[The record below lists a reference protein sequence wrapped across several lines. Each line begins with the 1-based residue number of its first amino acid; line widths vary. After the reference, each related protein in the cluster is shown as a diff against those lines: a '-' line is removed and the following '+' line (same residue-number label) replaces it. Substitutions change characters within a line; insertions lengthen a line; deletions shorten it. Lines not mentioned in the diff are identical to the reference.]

1 MSSLDIRSILDR
13 LATVEES
20 KITPVNVKSGL
31 NAQQKSV
38 DQLPALF
45 KPRDISGVLKSKRDP
60 EHPMKGKFVGDSV
73 EPARNALEEAMQSVE
88 EDMLGKVK
96 RDFVDYLERLEDKNK
111 IDKDLVRKAKRE
123 LEIEDPI
130 EEDPTQSEP
139 AGIAP
144 PAPAQDPVL
153 PENESVDPEFD
164 DMQKGIEDT
173 TVVGGMGLAMMG
185 IIETPVK
192 TVAMEDGAVLEIYG
206 DQGRGFEV
214 RHGGRSLP
222 TRFPNIDHADMA
234 VKIFQKRRQQQQSNS
249 NQDYLEEK

>member
-1 MSSLDIRSILDR
+1 MTHDIRSILDR
-13 LATVEES
+13 LATVEG
-20 KITPVNVKSGL
+20 KLTPVSVKSGL

-38 DQLPALF
+38 PQLPALF
-45 KPRDISGVLKSKRDP
+45 KPRDISPVLKSKRDP
-60 EHPMKGKFVGDSV
+60 AHPMKGEFVGDSV
-73 EPARNALEEAMQSVE
+73 EPRVPSLAETMQSVE

-111 IDKDLVRKAKRE
+111 IDKALVHKAKQE

-144 PAPAQDPVL
+144 PAPVQDPVL
-153 PENESVDPEFD
+153 PEND
-164 DMQKGIEDT
+164 IEDSEVAHDVDQ
-173 TVVGGMGLAMMG
+173 TVMSQAVAA
-185 IIETPVK
+185 EQPVK

-214 RHGGRSLP
+214 RHSGRSLP

-234 VKIFQKRRQQQQSNS
+234 VKIFQKRRQQQRDLD
-249 NQDYLEEK
+249 QDYLEEK

>member
-1 MSSLDIRSILDR
+1 MTHDIRSILDR
-13 LATVEES
+13 LATVEG
-20 KITPVNVKSGL
+20 KLTPVAVKSGL

-38 DQLPALF
+38 PQLPALF
-45 KPRDISGVLKSKRDP
+45 KPRDISPVLKSKRDP
-60 EHPMKGKFVGDSV
+60 AHPMKGEFVGDSV
-73 EPARNALEEAMQSVE
+73 EPRVASLAETMQSVE

-111 IDKDLVRKAKRE
+111 IDKALVHKAKQE

-139 AGIAP
+139 AGTAP
-144 PAPAQDPVL
+144 PAPTQDPVL
-153 PENESVDPEFD
+153 PESD
-164 DMQKGIEDT
+164 IEDSEVAHDVDQ
-173 TVVGGMGLAMMG
+173 TVMSQAVAA
-185 IIETPVK
+185 EQPVK

-214 RHGGRSLP
+214 RHSGRSLP

>member
-1 MSSLDIRSILDR
+1 MINDIRSILDR
-13 LATVEES
+13 LATVES
-20 KITPVNVKSGL
+20 RVTPVNVKSGL

-38 DQLPALF
+38 PQLPALF
-45 KPRDISGVLKSKRDP
+45 QPRNISPVLKSKTDP
-60 EHPMKGKFVGDSV
+60 AHPMKGEFVGDSV
-73 EPARNALEEAMQSVE
+73 EPRVASLAETMQAVE

-111 IDKDLVRKAKRE
+111 IDKALVHKAKQE

-153 PENESVDPEFD
+153 PEQDVGDSEVAHDVEDQVQVAVTAPE
-164 DMQKGIEDT
+164 QP
-173 TVVGGMGLAMMG
+173 VVPEAA
-185 IIETPVK
+185 VK
-192 TVAMEDGAVLEIYG
+192 SIALEDGAVFEIHG
-206 DQGRGFEV
+206 NERDGFEIH
-214 RHGGRSLP
+214 HGGRSLP

-234 VKIFQKRRQQQQSNS
+234 VKIFQKRRQQQQSDL

>member
-1 MSSLDIRSILDR
+1 MSNDIRSILDR
-13 LATVEES
+13 LATVES
-20 KITPVNVKSGL
+20 KTTPVAVKSGL
-31 NAQQKSV
+31 NAQQRGV
-38 DQLPALF
+38 PQLPALF
-45 KPRDISGVLKSKRDP
+45 KPRDISPVLKSKKDP
-60 EHPMKGKFVGDSV
+60 QHPMKGEFVGDSV
-73 EPARNALEEAMQSVE
+73 EPARNALEEAMQAVE

-111 IDKDLVRKAKRE
+111 IDKALVHKAKQE
-123 LEIEDPI
+123 LDIEDPI

-139 AGIAP
+139 AGVAP

-153 PENESVDPEFD
+153 PEGD
-164 DMQKGIEDT
+164 IEDSELAHDVDQ
-173 TVVGGMGLAMMG
+173 TVMSQAVAA
-185 IIETPVK
+185 EQPVK

-234 VKIFQKRRQQQQSNS
+234 VKLFQRRRKKADL

>member
-20 KITPVNVKSGL
+20 KTTPVNVKSGL

-45 KPRDISGVLKSKRDP
+45 KPRDISPVLKSKRDP
-60 EHPMKGKFVGDSV
+60 AHPMKGEFVGDSV
-73 EPARNALEEAMQSVE
+73 EPRVPSLAETMQSVE

-111 IDKDLVRKAKRE
+111 IDKALVHKAKQE
-123 LEIEDPI
+123 LHIEDPTEEI

-139 AGIAP
+139 AGVAP

-153 PENESVDPEFD
+153 PEQDVGDSEVAHDVD
-164 DMQKGIEDT
+164 Q
-173 TVVGGMGLAMMG
+173 TVMSQAVAA
-185 IIETPVK
+185 EQPVK

-214 RHGGRSLP
+214 RHSGRSLP

-234 VKIFQKRRQQQQSNS
+234 VKIFQKRRQQQQSNL

>member
-1 MSSLDIRSILDR
+1 
-13 LATVEES
+13 
-20 KITPVNVKSGL
+20 
-31 NAQQKSV
+31 
-38 DQLPALF
+38 
-45 KPRDISGVLKSKRDP
+45 
-60 EHPMKGKFVGDSV
+60 MKGEFVGDSV
-73 EPARNALEEAMQSVE
+73 EPARNALEEAMQAVE
-88 EDMLGKVK
+88 EDMLGRVK

-111 IDKDLVRKAKRE
+111 IDKALVHKAKQE

-130 EEDPTQSEP
+130 EEDPTQAEP

-153 PENESVDPEFD
+153 PENDF
-164 DMQKGIEDT
+164 EDSE
-173 TVVGGMGLAMMG
+173 LAHD
-185 IIETPVK
+185 IDQTAASQAVAAEQPVK

-214 RHGGRSLP
+214 RHGDRSLP

-234 VKIFQKRRQQQQSNS
+234 VKLFQRRRKKADL

>member
-20 KITPVNVKSGL
+20 RVTPVGVKQGL
-31 NAQQKSV
+31 NPQQKSV

-45 KPRDISGVLKSKRDP
+45 KPRNISPTLTKKP
-60 EHPMKGKFVGDSV
+60 YQKHPMAGKMVGDSV
-73 EPARNALEEAMQSVE
+73 EPVASPLEEAMQAVE
-88 EDMLGKVK
+88 EDMLGRVK
-96 RDFVDYLERLEDKNK
+96 QQFVDYLERLEDKNK
-111 IDKDLVRKAKRE
+111 IDRDLVKKAKQE
-123 LEIEDPI
+123 LDIEDPI
-130 EEDPTQSEP
+130 EEDPTQAEP
-139 AGIAP
+139 AGEAP

-153 PENESVDPEFD
+153 PESDF
-164 DMQKGIEDT
+164 EDSE
-173 TVVGGMGLAMMG
+173 LAHD
-185 IIETPVK
+185 IDQTAASQAVAAEQPVK

-214 RHGGRSLP
+214 RHGDRSLP

-234 VKIFQKRRQQQQSNS
+234 VKLFQRRRKKADL